1 MLQNYLKIAFRN
13 LVRNKV
19 YSFINIVGLSFG
31 MAVAML
37 IFLFVSHEVS
47 YDKFHVNGDRIY
59 QVSSLVKYGEQ
70 EVNFTAMS
78 AKLAPI
84 VKKNNSEVI
93 DFVRVKGG
101 GDPIFLNPKNPTQKF
116 KEDNF
121 DFVDNSF
128 FSVFSFQLK
137 EGNPKFVL
145 KEPFSLVITEK
156 IAKKYFGNDNPIGK
170 ILTCNS
176 KDNYTITGILKETP
190 SNSSMSFDILSS
202 IDTYPL
208 LGKTQKATW
217 DSVGIFETYFL
228 LNSEKSIKKVATSI
242 KASGK
247 LTGVFDEKTT
257 YSLNQF
263 SSQHLGGGFNDN
275 QNARYV
281 YIFAGIALLILFL
294 ALFNY
299 MSLTTARAT
308 TRAKEVGIR
317 KVVGAGRNG
326 LIKQFYIESILVC
339 SISFGLAFIFIELLL
354 QPFYNLL
361 EVQIDSSFLTNPLF
375 LLAVIALFIFSAFVS
390 GSYPALLLS
399 RFIPIEVIKG
409 KFTSGQGGKSIRKW
423 ITVFQFTVSVVLI
436 ISVIITQKQVNYMKN
451 KDLGFTKD
459 QVLAIDIDSSMAK
472 NYLSLKNDIRQL
484 TGIKAITSV
493 TTPFFKGYNA
503 WFVKSH
509 KSKKDVMLYSMV
521 ADENFFKTVD
531 LQWIN
536 TPTNMENLTKKLFIN
551 EEAVK
556 QLELSKNKDIIGQSV
571 TIWEDKREIGGVL
584 KDFNFAGLKE
594 KIGPLNISIYKEGS
608 TDWIMPSGFPTIYVR
623 LDPKSEISEK
633 ISTIKYLY
641 EKYHSA
647 NPFTYSFL
655 DEDFNKTFST
665 EMRLSKMFSLF
676 TGFAIFIACMGL
688 FGLVAFAAETR
699 TKEIGIRK
707 VLGASVSNIVSLLS
721 KDFVKLILISF
732 VIAFPI
738 AWWAMNKWL
747 EAFAYRINIEWNIFA
762 IAGVFTLLIA
772 LLTVSYQA
780 IKAAVAN
787 PVKSLRTE

>member
-1 MLQNYLKIAFRN
+1 
-13 LVRNKV
+13 
-19 YSFINIVGLSFG
+19 

-47 YDKFHVNGDRIY
+47 FDKFHVNGDKIY

-70 EVNFTAMS
+70 EMNFTAMS

-84 VKKNNSEVI
+84 VKKNNSEVL
-93 DFVRVKGG
+93 DFVRIKGG
-101 GDPIFLNPKNPTQKF
+101 GDAVFLNPKNPTQKF
-116 KEDNF
+116 KEENF
-121 DFVDNSF
+121 SFVDNSF
-128 FSVFSFQLK
+128 FSVFSFHLK
-137 EGNPKFVL
+137 EGNPKIAL
-145 KEPFSLVITEK
+145 REPFSVVISEK
-156 IAKKYFGNDNPIGK
+156 TAKKYFGNENPIGK
-170 ILTCNS
+170 ILICNS
-176 KDNYTITGILKETP
+176 KENYTVTGILKDTP
-190 SNSSMSFDILSS
+190 SNSSWSFDILSS
-202 IDTYPL
+202 IETYPL
-208 LGKTQKATW
+208 LGKYQKETW
-217 DSVGIFETYFL
+217 EKGGAFETYFL
-228 LNSEKSIKKVATSI
+228 LDSEKSIKKIVANI
-242 KASGK
+242 KVAGK
-247 LTGVFDEKTT
+247 STGAFDEKAT
-257 YSLNQF
+257 YSLVQY
-263 SSQHLGGGFNDN
+263 SSQHLGGGFNNN
-275 QNARYV
+275 QNARHV
-281 YIFAGIALLILFL
+281 YIFGGIALLILFL

-339 SISFGLAFIFIELLL
+339 SIAFGLAFIFIELLL
-354 QPFYNLL
+354 QPFYDLL
-361 EVQIDSSFLTNPLF
+361 EVQIDSSFLTNSLF
-375 LLAVIALFIFSAFVS
+375 LLAVAGLFIFSAFVS

-399 RFIPIEVIKG
+399 KFIPIEVIKG

-436 ISVIITQKQVNYMKN
+436 ICVIITQKQLNYMKN

-484 TGIKAITSV
+484 TGVKAITSV

-503 WFVKSH
+503 WFVKSQ

-531 LQWIN
+531 LHWIN
-536 TPTNMENLTKKLFIN
+536 TPINMENLTKKLFIN

-556 QLELSKNKDIIGQSV
+556 QLELSKTKDIIGQSV

-608 TDWIMPSGFPTIYVR
+608 TDWIMPSGYPTIYVR

-707 VLGASVSNIVSLLS
+707 VLGASVSNIVGLLS
-721 KDFVKLILISF
+721 KDFVKLILVSF
-732 VIAFPI
+732 LIAFPI

-747 EAFAYRINIEWNIFA
+747 QAFAYRIDIEWNIFA

>member
-1 MLQNYLKIAFRN
+1 MVERFKLYLRKAMLQNYLKIAFRN

-19 YSFINIVGLSFG
+19 YSFINIVGLSLG

-59 QVSSLVKYGEQ
+59 KVSSLIKYGEQ

-78 AKLAPI
+78 AKLAPL

-93 DFVRVKGG
+93 DFVRIAGSSDNVFFS
-101 GDPIFLNPKNPTQKF
+101 PQNPTLKF
-116 KEDNF
+116 KESNF

-137 EGNPKFVL
+137 DGNPKNAL
-145 KEPFSLVITEK
+145 KEPFSLVISEK

-176 KDNYTITGILKETP
+176 KDNYTVTGILKNTP
-190 SNSSMSFDILSS
+190 SNSSMYFDFLSS

-208 LGKTQKATW
+208 LGKTQKKIWENDGA
-217 DSVGIFETYFL
+217 FETYFL
-228 LNSEKSIKKVATSI
+228 LNSENSTKGVASNIKSSALSLGTGD
-242 KASGK
+242 KA
-247 LTGVFDEKTT
+247 T
-257 YSLNQF
+257 YSLIQY
-263 SSQHLGGGFNDN
+263 SSQHLGGGFNNN
-275 QNARYV
+275 QNARYA

-326 LIKQFYIESILVC
+326 LIKQFYIESVLVC

-375 LLAVIALFIFSAFVS
+375 LLAVVGLFIFSAFVS

-436 ISVIITQKQVNYMKN
+436 ICVIITQKQINYIKN

-484 TGIKAITSV
+484 TGVKAITSV

-503 WFVKSH
+503 WFVKSQ
-509 KSKKDVMLYSMV
+509 KSKKDVMLYSMT

-536 TPTNMENLTKKLFIN
+536 TPINMENLTKKLFIN

-556 QLELSKNKDIIGQSV
+556 QLELSENKDIIGQSV

-608 TDWIMPSGFPTIYVR
+608 TDWIMPSGYPTIYVR

-647 NPFTYSFL
+647 NPFTYYFL
-655 DEDFNKTFST
+655 DESFNKTFST

-707 VLGASVSNIVSLLS
+707 VLGASVSNIVSVLS

-738 AWWAMNKWL
+738 AWWAMSKWL
-747 EAFAYRINIEWNIFA
+747 EAFAYRIDIEWNIFA
-762 IAGVFTLLIA
+762 IAGVFT
-772 LLTVSYQA
+772 Y
-780 IKAAVAN
+780 
-787 PVKSLRTE
+787 

>member
-1 MLQNYLKIAFRN
+1 
-13 LVRNKV
+13 
-19 YSFINIVGLSFG
+19 
-31 MAVAML
+31 
-37 IFLFVSHEVS
+37 
-47 YDKFHVNGDRIY
+47 
-59 QVSSLVKYGEQ
+59 
-70 EVNFTAMS
+70 
-78 AKLAPI
+78 
-84 VKKNNSEVI
+84 
-93 DFVRVKGG
+93 
-101 GDPIFLNPKNPTQKF
+101 
-116 KEDNF
+116 
-121 DFVDNSF
+121 
-128 FSVFSFQLK
+128 
-137 EGNPKFVL
+137 
-145 KEPFSLVITEK
+145 
-156 IAKKYFGNDNPIGK
+156 
-170 ILTCNS
+170 
-176 KDNYTITGILKETP
+176 
-190 SNSSMSFDILSS
+190 
-202 IDTYPL
+202 
-208 LGKTQKATW
+208 
-217 DSVGIFETYFL
+217 
-228 LNSEKSIKKVATSI
+228 
-242 KASGK
+242 
-247 LTGVFDEKTT
+247 
-257 YSLNQF
+257 
-263 SSQHLGGGFNDN
+263 
-275 QNARYV
+275 
-281 YIFAGIALLILFL
+281 
-294 ALFNY
+294 
-299 MSLTTARAT
+299 
-308 TRAKEVGIR
+308 
-317 KVVGAGRNG
+317 
-326 LIKQFYIESILVC
+326 
-339 SISFGLAFIFIELLL
+339 
-354 QPFYNLL
+354 
-361 EVQIDSSFLTNPLF
+361 VQIDSSFLTNPLF
-375 LLAVIALFIFSAFVS
+375 LLAVVGLFIFSAFVS

-436 ISVIITQKQVNYMKN
+436 ICVIITQKQINYMKN

-484 TGIKAITSV
+484 TGVKAITSV

-503 WFVKSH
+503 WFVKSQ
-509 KSKKDVMLYSMV
+509 KSKKDVMLYSMT

-536 TPTNMENLTKKLFIN
+536 TPINMENLTKKLFIN

-556 QLELSKNKDIIGQSV
+556 QLELSENKDIIGQSV

-608 TDWIMPSGFPTIYVR
+608 TDWIMPSGYPTIYVR

-647 NPFTYSFL
+647 NPFTYYFL
-655 DEDFNKTFST
+655 DESFNKTFST

-707 VLGASVSNIVSLLS
+707 VLGASVSNIVSVLS

-738 AWWAMNKWL
+738 AWWAMSKWL
-747 EAFAYRINIEWNIFA
+747 EAFAYRIDIEWNIFA
-762 IAGVFTLLIA
+762 IAGVFTLLVA